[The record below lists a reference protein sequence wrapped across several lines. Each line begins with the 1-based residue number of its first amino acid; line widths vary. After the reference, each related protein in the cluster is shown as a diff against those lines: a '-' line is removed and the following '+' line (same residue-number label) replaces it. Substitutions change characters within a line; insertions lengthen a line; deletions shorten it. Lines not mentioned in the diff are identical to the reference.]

1 MAAVTSAS
9 VLSTLLLLCIS
20 PVFVFGVQNITARPG
35 ENVSLPCSA
44 HKNSPILVI
53 EWRRRFQNISDVV
66 SVYRDGQ
73 SDPDVEH
80 PSYINRVELKD
91 KQMKDGDVSLIL
103 KNLEIQDTGTYECRV
118 IQGETD
124 EGKRTETNCIINLMV
139 FQPVQ
144 NITARPGENVSLS
157 CSVHKNSP
165 ILVIEWRRR
174 FQNISDV
181 VSVYRDEQSDPEQ
194 QHPFYIDG
202 VEQKDKQMKDGDV
215 SLILKNLEIQDTGT
229 YECRVIQGETDQG
242 KRTETNCIINL
253 MVFQPGGD
261 EKNGGDGGHR
271 VGLKVGLSV
280 VALLVGV
287 VGVVG
292 VVMYRKRKGLKEETS
307 YKAPDDKDTD
317 HQ

>member
-20 PVFVFGVQNITARPG
+20 PVFAFVVQNITARPG
-35 ENVSLPCSA
+35 ENVSLPCLA
-44 HKNSPILVI
+44 HKNSPIIVI
-53 EWRRRFQNISDVV
+53 GWHRRDLETGYVFL
-66 SVYRDGQ
+66 YRDGQ

-91 KQMKDGDVSLIL
+91 KQMKDGDISLIL
-103 KNLEIQDTGTYECRV
+103 KNVTNSDTGTYECHV

-124 EGKRTETNCIINLMV
+124 QGKTNETICIINLRV
-139 FQPVQ
+139 FKPVQ

-181 VSVYRDEQSDPEQ
+181 VSVYRDGQSDPEQ

-229 YECRVIQGETDQG
+229 YECRVIQRGRDQG

-253 MVFQPGGD
+253 MVFQPA
-261 EKNGGDGGHR
+261 
-271 VGLKVGLSV
+271 V
-280 VALLVGV
+280 VQRHSD
-287 VGVVG
+287 
-292 VVMYRKRKGLKEETS
+292 MWW
-307 YKAPDDKDTD
+307 
-317 HQ
+317 